1 MKAIVLSVLIL
12 LFSFNVKAQTDT
24 LLIGTW
30 KIVSMNRDGVYY
42 NAKKDSISFS
52 KEAKSLLNVPVSEIS
67 DSLQIMIIAETLKV
81 IASQFRF
88 EFDING
94 KFKFVMDSISFV
106 VVGNYKEVPSKQI
119 INLFNK
125 KSIGLNQFDLEEKMK
140 YAIKN
145 DLLYLSIDN
154 DDEEF
159 EFILEKE
166 RL

>member
-1 MKAIVLSVLIL
+1 MKAIVLSILTL
-12 LFSFNVKAQTDT
+12 LFSFSTKAQTDT

-67 DSLQIMIIAETLKV
+67 DSLQIMIIAETLKL

-88 EFDING
+88 EFHLNG

-106 VVGNYKEVPSKQI
+106 VEGNYIELPSQKI
-119 INLFNK
+119 IKLSNK
-125 KSIGLNQFDLEEKMK
+125 KSLGLNDFDMVDTIK
-140 YAIKN
+140 YALKN
-145 DLLYLSIDN
+145 DLLYLSLDN

-159 EFILEKE
+159 EFVLEKN
-166 RL
+166 